1 VNERDGYPPGVPCWV
16 DTAQPDPKAAVAF
29 YGTLFGW
36 EFEDTMPPDSP
47 GHYFIGRLR
56 GRDVAA
62 IGSQTENGPPTPV
75 WNTYIWVDSA
85 DDTVAKVK
93 EAGGATVVEPFD
105 IPGAGRMGV
114 FSDPTGAVFSVWQA
128 KEHWGAQ
135 LVNEP
140 GTWSWSDL
148 NTRDA
153 ESAKSFYGAVFGWE
167 ADTTAS
173 GNDEYSM
180 LRMPGYG
187 DFLERLDPGLRQ
199 RLAEQAAPAGFEDVV
214 GWMVP
219 MSKEQFPDDT
229 PSHWGITFG
238 VDDADVTGDKA
249 AELGAKVLVPP
260 FDVPPVRLAVLA
272 DPQGAVFTVSKYTP
286 PE

>member
-1 VNERDGYPPGVPCWV
+1 
-16 DTAQPDPKAAVAF
+16 
-29 YGTLFGW
+29 
-36 EFEDTMPPDSP
+36 
-47 GHYFIGRLR
+47 
-56 GRDVAA
+56 
-62 IGSQTENGPPTPV
+62 
-75 WNTYIWVDSA
+75 
-85 DDTVAKVK
+85 VK

-173 GNDEYSM
+173 GHDEYSM

-229 PSHWGITFG
+229 PSHWDHVRRRRRRRNGG
-238 VDDADVTGDKA
+238 QGSRAGG
-249 AELGAKVLVPP
+249 EGLGAAIRCAARQARSSCRSARSGVHGEQVHATRIGAVRPDPFFVRRTARGAVLRAEKVVARLNSIEGERGPRRFIWVTRRKSAPNNLLVP
-260 FDVPPVRLAVLA
+260 RLDFVFLRGSMMPSNRCRA
-272 DPQGAVFTVSKYTP
+272 DSGG
-286 PE
+286 